1 MSEVTVMEQSN
12 NLSIFNHDKMHSLIE
27 FSKLMAKGTVMVP
40 QHLRGKEADCL
51 AIAMQALQWDMNP
64 FVVAQ
69 KTYTVNGVL
78 GYEAQLIN
86 SLVSTSTAIHGRF
99 HYEYNEDGW
108 DKLTKSK
115 EITKQRNGGEK
126 YSFRVRD
133 WTDED
138 EQGLWIRAG
147 AILRGD
153 SEITWGEK
161 IYLSSIVTR
170 NSPLWSTNPKQQMA
184 YLAVKYWARLYC
196 PEVILGVYTHDEI
209 NDTPIKDVTPKKE
222 RVSLNELAQQNE
234 PEQQPEPT
242 SNDSTDVITGEIVD
256 DGFNPDEI
264 RQVIN
269 NAITLDECKAVRAQ
283 VEELK
288 SVMGTTLYAELKNK
302 CVQAHH
308 RIDANNNLE
317 AMINSLPNGGS
328 PEAKE
333 AFDKV
338 MQFHGIN
345 KRKLGDELY
354 EAFSITLNDLKD
366 EYK

>member
-1 MSEVTVMEQSN
+1 MSEVSVVEQN
-12 NLSIFNHDKMHSLIE
+12 NTLSIFNHDKMSSLIE
-27 FSKLMAKGTVMVP
+27 FSKLMAKGSVMVP

-99 HYEYNEDGW
+99 HYEYSEDGW

-153 SEITWGEK
+153 SEITWGER
-161 IYLSSIVTR
+161 IYLSSVVTR

-209 NDTPIKDVTPKKE
+209 NDTPIKDITPPKE
-222 RVSLNELAQQNE
+222 RVSLNEITQQNE
-234 PEQQPEPT
+234 PEQHHEAT
-242 SNDSTDVITGEIVD
+242 SGDSNVITGEIVD
-256 DGFNPDEI
+256 DGFNPDEMRQAISNAETLEQFKAI
-264 RQVIN
+264 RSQI
-269 NAITLDECKAVRAQ
+269 
-283 VEELK
+283 EELK
-288 SVMGTTLYAELKNK
+288 SVMGTSLYTELTNK
-302 CVQAHH
+302 AKQAYH
-308 RIDANNNLE
+308 RVDSRNNLE
-317 AMINSLPNGGS
+317 AQINSLPAGGS
-328 PEAKE
+328 PEAKA
-333 AFDKV
+333 AFEKV
-338 MQFHGIN
+338 FQFLNAN
-345 KRKLGDELY
+345 KRKLGDELFDS
-354 EAFSITLNDLKD
+354 FSLTLNDMKD
-366 EYK
+366 EYQ

>member
-1 MSEVTVMEQSN
+1 MSEIAVMEQSN

-51 AIAMQALQWDMNP
+51 AIAMQALQWNMNP

-99 HYEYNEDGW
+99 HYEYSEDGW

-153 SEITWGEK
+153 SEITWGER
-161 IYLSSIVTR
+161 IYLSSVVTR

-209 NDTPIKDVTPKKE
+209 NDTPIKDITPKKE

-242 SNDSTDVITGEIVD
+242 SNNDDVITGEIVD
-256 DGFNPDEI
+256 DSFNPDTMRQAISSAETLEQFKAI
-264 RQVIN
+264 RSQI
-269 NAITLDECKAVRAQ
+269 
-283 VEELK
+283 EEFK
-288 SVMGTTLYAELKNK
+288 SVMGTTLYTELTNK
-302 CVQAHH
+302 AKQAYH
-308 RIDANNNLE
+308 RIDSRNNLE
-317 AMINSLPNGGS
+317 EMINSLPAGGL
-328 PEAKE
+328 PEAKT

-338 MQFHGIN
+338 VQFLNAN
-345 KRKLGDELY
+345 KRKLGEELFDS
-354 EAFSITLNDLKD
+354 FSLTLNDMKD
-366 EYK
+366 EYQ